1 MSVLSEKL
9 MREYL
14 AHERAQKT
22 NAAESQKRIDAR
34 KAQRFLDKNPSVAR
48 IKSVPSEVKAP
59 TPKGYAKSS
68 LDLMSRFPNLKN
80 IKKAD

>member
-1 MSVLSEKL
+1 MSQLADEL
-9 MREYL
+9 MRKYL
-14 AHERAQKT
+14 ARERAANRSKSPS
-22 NAAESQKRIDAR
+22 AEAR

-59 TPKGYAKSS
+59 SPKGFAKSS
-68 LDLMSRFPNLKN
+68 LAMMDRFPNLKN